1 MATRSSYQ
9 YGTSPRKLKPDYD
22 YNKTKKVVKNNNQ
35 KNVKK
40 TAKKVQAKQTKK
52 AETII
57 LVAVGFI
64 ILLAIS
70 YRNTLINEKFAEI
83 KQLKTDLAA
92 ITKENEQLEVNIENS
107 LNLSNIEKEAKERLG
122 MEKLTSKQTVYISLP
137 KKDYVEPA
145 TEEVIIKEETNWFD
159 SIVNKIFGN

>member
-1 MATRSSYQ
+1 MAARQSYQ
-9 YGTSPRKLKPDYD
+9 YGTSPRKIKPEYD
-22 YNKTKKVVKNNNQ
+22 YSKTKKTVSKKNNN
-35 KNVKK
+35 KK
-40 TAKKVQAKQTKK
+40 KSKKVQVEQNKK

-57 LVAVGFI
+57 LVVIGFI

-70 YRNTLINEKFAEI
+70 YRNTLINERFAEI
-83 KQLKTDLAA
+83 KNLKANLAA

-122 MEKLTSKQTVYISLP
+122 MQKLTNKQTVYISLP

-145 TEEVIIKEETNWFD
+145 TEEVIIEKELDWFEN
-159 SIVNKIFGN
+159 IVNKIFGN

>member
-1 MATRSSYQ
+1 MAARNSYQ
-9 YGTSPRKLKPDYD
+9 YGTSPRKLKPEYD
-22 YNKTKKVVKNNNQ
+22 FNKTKKVVKKSTNKKNN
-35 KNVKK
+35 
-40 TAKKVQAKQTKK
+40 KKVTKKENKTKK

-57 LVAVGFI
+57 LVAIGFI

-70 YRNTLINEKFAEI
+70 YRNTLINERFAEI
-83 KQLKTDLAA
+83 KNLKTNLAA

-122 MEKLTSKQTVYISLP
+122 MQKLTSKQTVYISLP

-145 TEEVIIKEETNWFD
+145 TEEIIIEEEESWLE
-159 SIVNKIFGN
+159 SIINKILEK